1 MNYILTQNGVHAVM
15 NGKMVTVAKSDK
27 IFEEFCTALKNG
39 ATEAELEEIR
49 TAELR
54 RVEQAVEV
62 APDLTLKGGQ
72 IYYQGMAVAST
83 LSSRIVAMVEEGF
96 PLTNMVKFIENLYRN
111 PSNQVVERLYEFLEQ
126 GKNPITE
133 NGTFLAYKAVRD
145 DYKDIHSGTF
155 DNSIGA
161 EPTVPRH
168 RVDEDSDRTCS
179 YGLHVCSFDYLPFFS
194 HADGHVMVCEVDP
207 ADVVAIPRD
216 YNNTKMRVCRYKV
229 IAEHEGYYQN
239 KGDVL
244 SDSTVRNTDNL
255 DEEPFVVETRDDSS
269 SRWTEG
275 QAFSKLSQAA
285 ALAEELSEAA
295 SVQAARVVNRTNG
308 AEVFFKE
315 NPDFIGESDPN
326 AGSDEWEGYTLQG
339 RANQGM
345 WFDVESGFDDLEA
358 AILNALERGDEY
370 SAYRVIDASNGEI
383 VRTLS

>member
-1 MNYILTQNGVHAVM
+1 MNFILTQNGVHVVM
-15 NGKMVTVAKSDK
+15 GGKMVTVAKSDK
-27 IFEEFCTALKNG
+27 IFDEFCTALKNG
-39 ATEAELEEIR
+39 ATEAELEDIR

-83 LSSRIVAMVEEGF
+83 LSSRIVDMVQEGF

-111 PSNQVVERLYEFLEQ
+111 PSNRVVERLYEFLEQ

-155 DNSIGA
+155 DNSVGA
-161 EPTVPRH
+161 EPSVPRH

-179 YGLHVCSFDYLPFFS
+179 YGLHVCSFDYLPYFS

-229 IAEHEGYYQN
+229 IAEHEGYYAD

-244 SDSTVRNTDNL
+244 ADSTVRHTANL
-255 DEEPFVVETRDDSS
+255 DEEPFAVETRDDASES
-269 SRWTEG
+269 WSQVQT
-275 QAFSKLSQAA
+275 FSKLSQAA
-285 ALAEELSEAA
+285 ALAEELGDDT

-315 NPDFIGESDPN
+315 NVNFDSGTSSGLDT
-326 AGSDEWEGYTLQG
+326 DEWEGYTLQG
-339 RANQGM
+339 RNNQGM

>member
-72 IYYQGMAVAST
+72 IYYQDMAVAST

-111 PSNQVVERLYEFLEQ
+111 PSNRVVERLYEFLEQ

-179 YGLHVCSFDYLPFFS
+179 YGLHVCSFGYLPFFS

-239 KGDVL
+239 TGDVL

-326 AGSDEWEGYTLQG
+326 SGSDEWEGYTLQG